1 MVDSS
6 VAVKWFV
13 PENGSDRAAALLDSS
28 LRLAA
33 PDLLYPE
40 AGNVVWKKVERG
52 ELSTREARDVLTGL
66 RRVPI
71 AITESSQLLEAALE
85 IAIGSHRTVYDSLY
99 VALAVARDCD
109 FVTAD
114 ERLANA
120 LAWGPLA
127 SHVKTLATYG
137 G

>member
-13 PENGSDRAAALLDSS
+13 PETGSDRAAALLDSS
-28 LRLAA
+28 LHLAA

-52 ELSTREARDVLTGL
+52 ELSAREARDVINGL
-66 RRVPI
+66 GRVPI
-71 AITESSQLLEAALE
+71 AITESTQLLEAALE
-85 IAIGSHRTVYDSLY
+85 IAIASHRTVYDSLY
-99 VALAVARDCD
+99 VALAVARECD

-114 ERLANA
+114 ERLANS

-127 SHVKTLATYG
+127 SHVKTLATYSG
-137 G
+137 